1 MATLTVV
8 PSDTLLTSLR
18 ASLEAERD
26 QLRRQLD
33 NLVAD
38 GGGQGFDENF
48 ADSGEVAAQQGEAMV
63 LAGSLQE
70 QLEGVERA
78 LAKMDNG
85 TYGQCESCGQEIGE
99 ARLEAMPTARFCIN
113 CASNRS

>member
-18 ASLEAERD
+18 ASLDEERD

-33 NLVAD
+33 QLVAD
-38 GGGQGFDENF
+38 GGGHSFDENF
-48 ADSGEVAAQQGEAMV
+48 ADSGEVAAQQGEAMT

-70 QLEGVERA
+70 QLEEVEQS
-78 LAKMDNG
+78 LSKMDAG
-85 TYGQCESCGQEIGE
+85 TYGQCESCGKEIGD
-99 ARLEAMPTARFCIN
+99 ARLEAVPTARYCID
-113 CASNRS
+113 CASTRS